1 MKRIIFLFILTIVM
15 AAAQAQP
22 PMPEGPDMPN
32 RQMRHGQRHH
42 RPPFDPSKFEK
53 ELEQFIVTEAALTP
67 SESAKFFPV
76 FREMR
81 KKQMSY
87 FSEMQRNRFVDTSDN
102 KACERAIREADQRD
116 LDLKLLQREYHEKF
130 MVILSPAK
138 AMKVIRAEEKFH
150 RQIFKKAARRDAR
163 R

>member
-32 RQMRHGQRHH
+32 RHMRHGQRHH
-42 RPPFDPSKFEK
+42 RPPFDPAKFEK

-81 KKQMSY
+81 KKLMSY
-87 FSEMQRNRFVDTSDN
+87 FSDSSVVRKIGRAS
-102 KACERAIREADQRD
+102 CRER
-116 LDLKLLQREYHEKF
+116 
-130 MVILSPAK
+130 V
-138 AMKVIRAEEKFH
+138 
-150 RQIFKKAARRDAR
+150 
-163 R
+163 